1 MTTTI
6 DSFKKELNE
15 NLEAVEGT
23 NANINNRSIS
33 TTSKVETLAKI
44 YLESEPAEISDA
56 TLAELCEWL
65 WVEFESISLN
75 LEFSWYERY
84 NNAAE
89 MFADI
94 KQSHLWVSAENYDT
108 TLGLNPIYN
117 FIFQA
122 VHDHDHYLTA
132 SNFSLEG
139 EIATYSAT
147 AKRAPSLDVQ
157 KMIYSESVLR
167 PAAYLF
173 LGHAPISK
181 IVFPSFRKTFNS
193 PIAELTQKS
202 VTSHSNTPD
211 PC

>member
-1 MTTTI
+1 MTRKI
-6 DSFKKELNE
+6 NSLEKQLNE
-15 NLEAVEGT
+15 NSETAEGT
-23 NANINNRSIS
+23 NNNINHRSNIKI
-33 TTSKVETLAKI
+33 SKVEILAKL
-44 YLESEPAEISDA
+44 YLESEPAQITDA

-65 WVEFESISLN
+65 WVEFESTPLN

-84 NNAAE
+84 DNAAE

-122 VHDHDHYLTA
+122 VHDNDHYLTD
-132 SNFSLEG
+132 SDFSLEG
-139 EIATYSAT
+139 EIATYNAT
-147 AKRAPSLDVQ
+147 AKRAPSLDIQ
-157 KMIYSESVLR
+157 KIIYSESVLR
-167 PAAYLF
+167 SAAYLF

-181 IVFPSFRKTFNS
+181 IVFPSVRKTFNR
-193 PIAELTQKS
+193 
-202 VTSHSNTPD
+202 PD

>member
-1 MTTTI
+1 MSNIINRSTKQL
-6 DSFKKELNE
+6 DRK
-15 NLEAVEGT
+15 LEAADPNTDVNT
-23 NANINNRSIS
+23 RSNIK
-33 TTSKVETLAKI
+33 TSKVETLAKL
-44 YLESEPAEISDA
+44 YLENEPAQMTDA

-65 WVEFESISLN
+65 WVEFESTPLN

-122 VHDHDHYLTA
+122 VHDNDHYLTD
-132 SNFSLEG
+132 SDFSLEG
-139 EIATYSAT
+139 EIATYNAT
-147 AKRAPSLDVQ
+147 AKRAPSLAVQ
-157 KMIYSESVLR
+157 KIIYSESVLR
-167 PAAYLF
+167 SAAYIF

-181 IVFPSFRKTFNS
+181 IVFP
-193 PIAELTQKS
+193 
-202 VTSHSNTPD
+202 
-211 PC
+211 